1 MPVYDYTCMFDETT
15 QEALRSIDKRFDGP
29 FCPKCG
35 NRMTFTLTAP
45 PKPTDHLYPYYH
57 ENVGAEVKSLR
68 HLRQVQK
75 EKGLVDGGKPRGVKG
90 QWV

>member
-1 MPVYDYTCMFDETT
+1 MPIYDFTCVNCETK

-35 NRMTFTLTAP
+35 NRMIFTLSPP
-45 PKPTDHLYPYYH
+45 PKPTDHLYPYIH
-57 ENVGAEVKSLR
+57 EHIGKEIRSLK

-75 EKGLVDGGKPRGVKG
+75 AEGIEDAGKPRGVKG
-90 QWV
+90 QWI